1 MLECNKIVSPP
12 PPQIHFF
19 SIQNDIRASNGRLFP
34 PIDDHHTVSGFEYS
48 NLQVDNWAGS

>member
-1 MLECNKIVSPP
+1 MLECNKIVSP